1 MPIDAPNPSD
11 PLQSLP
17 SELFTNLLLLLTPR
31 ERAVTTAI
39 SRAWRLGYL
48 TEYRFHKEIDLTSWN
63 GNDGRDQRNPYIED
77 YRIDIEFMSNQ
88 ANRILEDYHRLSQIS
103 GHKVEKVSLNL
114 TSFWDDFE
122 VGSYD
127 DFGCCRMESPPGKP
141 WMHSTLGLLIE
152 RLRLSERTLREVNI
166 KVNPRHPSCGDQV
179 SIDFVFEFSTFLKD
193 LLAFERLEHV
203 RIEGPSRVSIAG
215 GKDVKGMKF
224 ISLSNNSVPPYP
236 DGPLP
241 EDGYHEFTSF
251 LYILGIIQRFVG
263 CDQMREL
270 VLPSGLHGYQYMEE
284 SQMSKHFQA
293 LNSSRFNLTSLDI
306 HNIVNTNADQVLPL
320 VAGFPNLNTLSLNL
334 RRKNNLG
341 SLRPIRSF
349 ASIPAMRHL
358 KKLDFRSK
366 GYQYEWSDLTRWVG
380 GNLEDLTLRHTT
392 SANTSH
398 CPANLLSLL
407 LDSSNTLKTINLRG
421 ISLSHDSHH
430 PLPGQVISFPN
441 LKSLSLGAVYPEFY
455 NLFSQIS
462 PGLLNLTL
470 VVSTYQYTQ
479 DPQAIWQ
486 NAINVVRKNC
496 RSLKE
501 LQFHGYFSHLDHCAL
516 PRMILNF
523 RSLRKL
529 TVTGNMEFKIW
540 LSNSN
545 FPSLV
550 ELDLDRNERR
560 PAVADLAEIRRRY
573 TENAPNLR

>member
-1 MPIDAPNPSD
+1 
-11 PLQSLP
+11 
-17 SELFTNLLLLLTPR
+17 
-31 ERAVTTAI
+31 
-39 SRAWRLGYL
+39 
-48 TEYRFHKEIDLTSWN
+48 
-63 GNDGRDQRNPYIED
+63 
-77 YRIDIEFMSNQ
+77 
-88 ANRILEDYHRLSQIS
+88 
-103 GHKVEKVSLNL
+103 
-114 TSFWDDFE
+114 
-122 VGSYD
+122 
-127 DFGCCRMESPPGKP
+127 
-141 WMHSTLGLLIE
+141 
-152 RLRLSERTLREVNI
+152 
-166 KVNPRHPSCGDQV
+166 
-179 SIDFVFEFSTFLKD
+179 
-193 LLAFERLEHV
+193 
-203 RIEGPSRVSIAG
+203 
-215 GKDVKGMKF
+215 MKF
-224 ISLSNNSVPPYP
+224 ISLSNNSLPPYP
-236 DGPLP
+236 DGPLGG
-241 EDGYHEFTSF
+241 DGYYEFTSF
-251 LYILGIIQRFVG
+251 LYILGMIQRFVG
-263 CDQMREL
+263 YDQIREF
-270 VLPSGLHGYQYMEE
+270 VLPSGLYGYQFVEE
-284 SQMSKHFQA
+284 SQISKHFQA

-306 HNIVNTNADQVLPL
+306 HNIVDSNADQVLPL

-380 GNLEDLTLRHTT
+380 GNLEDLTLHHTT

-398 CPANLLSLL
+398 CPGNLLSLL
-407 LDSSNTLKTINLRG
+407 LHSSNTLRIINLRG

-430 PLPGQVISFPN
+430 LLPAQVVSFPN

-479 DPQAIWQ
+479 DPQAIWK
-486 NAINVVRKNC
+486 NAINIVRKNC

-501 LQFHGYFSHLDHCAL
+501 LHFHGYFSHLDHCAL

-523 RSLRKL
+523 RSLKKL